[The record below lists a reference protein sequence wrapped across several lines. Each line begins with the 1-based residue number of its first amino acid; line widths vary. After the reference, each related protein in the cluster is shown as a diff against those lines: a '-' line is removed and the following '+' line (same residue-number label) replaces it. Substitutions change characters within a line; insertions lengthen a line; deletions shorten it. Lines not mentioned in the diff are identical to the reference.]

1 MIDYTPYGD
10 INNQIFE
17 FRFPVISKNLY
28 YTVYSTNPRD
38 IELFLKQHNMID
50 HIHLIKPVEDNVTC
64 HDKLTANDDDILS
77 YHRFKSNNSNDVYNI
92 MTTNKIVYDASVNA
106 INALSKSFSF
116 GLIICE
122 DKIDIIA
129 VISELI
135 DGLKFGFISEFA
147 EFEYDESHEWSSGD
161 LINDCLFHIMEKA
174 QLTMKDSIEPI
185 TIESYIASFVS
196 LLSDTTA
203 KNIIRKE
210 V

>member
-28 YTVYSTNPRD
+28 YTVYSTDPRD
-38 IELFLKQHNMID
+38 IELFLKQHNMIE
-50 HIHLIKPVEDNVTC
+50 HTHLIRPVEDNVIC
-64 HDKLTANDDDILS
+64 HDKLTANDDEILS
-77 YHRFKSNNSNDVYNI
+77 YHRFKSNNNNDVYNI
-92 MTTNKIVYDASVNA
+92 MTTNTIVYDAL
-106 INALSKSFSF
+106 INTINVLSKSFSF

-147 EFEYDESHEWSSGD
+147 EFEYDESYQD
-161 LINDCLFHIMEKA
+161 LISDCLFNIMGEA

-185 TIESYIASFVS
+185 TIESYITSFVS

>member
-28 YTVYSTNPRD
+28 YTVYSTDPRD
-38 IELFLKQHNMID
+38 IELFLKQHNMIE
-50 HIHLIKPVEDNVTC
+50 HTHLIRPVEDNVIC
-64 HDKLTANDDDILS
+64 HDKLTANDDEILS
-77 YHRFKSNNSNDVYNI
+77 YHRFKSNNNNDVYNI
-92 MTTNKIVYDASVNA
+92 MTTNKIVYDASVSA

-147 EFEYDESHEWSSGD
+147 EFEYDDESYQD
-161 LINDCLFHIMEKA
+161 LISDCLFNIMGEA

-185 TIESYIASFVS
+185 TIESYITSFVS

>member
-28 YTVYSTNPRD
+28 YTVYSTDPRD
-38 IELFLKQHNMID
+38 IELFLKQHNMIE
-50 HIHLIKPVEDNVTC
+50 HTHLIRPVEDNVIC

-92 MTTNKIVYDASVNA
+92 MTTNKIVYDASVSA

-147 EFEYDESHEWSSGD
+147 EFEYDDESYQD
-161 LINDCLFHIMEKA
+161 LISDCLFNIMGEA

-185 TIESYIASFVS
+185 TIESYITSFVS

>member
-38 IELFLKQHNMID
+38 IELFLKQHNMIE
-50 HIHLIKPVEDNVTC
+50 HIHLIKPVEDNVAC

-92 MTTNKIVYDASVNA
+92 MTTNKIVYDASVSA

-147 EFEYDESHEWSSGD
+147 EFEYDESYQD
-161 LINDCLFHIMEKA
+161 LISDCLFQIMGEA

-185 TIESYIASFVS
+185 TIESYITSFVS

>member
-38 IELFLKQHNMID
+38 IELFLKQHNMIE

-64 HDKLTANDDDILS
+64 HDKLTANDDEILS
-77 YHRFKSNNSNDVYNI
+77 YHRFKSNNNNDVYNI
-92 MTTNKIVYDASVNA
+92 MTTNTIVYDALINT

-116 GLIICE
+116 GPIICE
-122 DKIDIIA
+122 NKIDIIA

-147 EFEYDESHEWSSGD
+147 EFEYDESYQD
-161 LINDCLFHIMEKA
+161 LISDCLFHIMGEA

-185 TIESYIASFVS
+185 TIESYITSFVS